1 MRRAWMADS
10 WIVGM
15 DRAWLSDVGGFE
27 KRWRGDGR
35 LKAQVVVMKPR
46 SVVGAR
52 CILLEVC

>member
-1 MRRAWMADS
+1 MADS

-35 LKAQVVVMKPR
+35 LKAQVVVMMAEKMGG
-46 SVVGAR
+46 S
-52 CILLEVC
+52 CELW